1 MSTGLI
7 ISEIHDN
14 ERLKKVIIDWSKP
27 RSLDKNWY
35 DEILSGRG
43 LYYLSR
49 KFGKK
54 DTLLYIGQTFDC
66 FYNRF
71 VAHDWYWLNKYR
83 GEKRFRLGSI
93 TYPTGKTD
101 VEMNQLIKDVES
113 VLIYTMKPKENIMG
127 IYSYTPK
134 HLYVVSNTE
143 YLGELPK
150 TISMRDHIPL

>member
-7 ISEIHDN
+7 MSEIPDN
-14 ERLKKVIIDWSKP
+14 ERPKKVTVDWSKP
-27 RSLDKNWY
+27 RSLNKNWY
-35 DEILSGRG
+35 DEILLGRG

-54 DTLLYIGQTFDC
+54 ETLLYIGQTFDC

-71 VAHDWYWLNKYR
+71 IDHDWYWLHTYK

-101 VEMNQLIKDVES
+101 VEMKQLIKDVES
-113 VLIYTMKPKENIMG
+113 VLIYMMKPKENTMG

-134 HLYVVSNTE
+134 HLYVVSNTGFI
-143 YLGELPK
+143 GELPK
-150 TISMRDHIPL
+150 TISMKEHIQI